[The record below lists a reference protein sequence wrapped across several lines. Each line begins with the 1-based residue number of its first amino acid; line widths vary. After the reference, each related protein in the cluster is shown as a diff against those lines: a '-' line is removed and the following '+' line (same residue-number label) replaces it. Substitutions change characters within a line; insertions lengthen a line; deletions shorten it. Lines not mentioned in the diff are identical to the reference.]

1 MRRKI
6 YSAFSPSADLKD
18 YTVIVTFATYV
29 GSEEEFNVFA
39 ASEEEASEQALELA
53 RDELSMEDVTQ
64 IDDDEWEVTIN
75 WAGFIGIDETYTVTA
90 DSEEDAI
97 DQAIEE
103 ASWDLSV
110 DEVNED

>member
-6 YSAFSPSADLKD
+6 CAFTPAGDLKD
-18 YTVIVTFATYV
+18 YSVIISFATYV

-39 ASEEEASEQALELA
+39 HNEEEASEQALEDA
-53 RDELSMEDVTQ
+53 RGELNLEDVVQ
-64 IDDDEWEVTIN
+64 IDDDEWEVTIQ
-75 WAGFIGIDETYTVTA
+75 WAGFIGIEETYTVTA
-90 DSEEDAI
+90 DSEEDAV

-110 DEVNED
+110 DEVEEA

>member
-6 YSAFSPSADLKD
+6 CAFTPASDLKD
-18 YTVIVTFATYV
+18 YSVIITFATYI

-39 ASEEEASEQALELA
+39 HDEEEASEQALEEA
-53 RDELSMEDVTQ
+53 KGELDAVDVVQ
-64 IDDDEWEVTIN
+64 IDDDEWEVTIQ
-75 WAGFIGIDETYTVTA
+75 WAGFIGVEETYTVTA

-97 DQAIEE
+97 DQATEE

-110 DEVNED
+110 DEIEEA

>member
-1 MRRKI
+1 MRKKI
-6 YSAFSPSADLKD
+6 CAFTPAADLKD
-18 YTVIVTFATYV
+18 YSAIITFAGYV

-39 ASEEEASEQALELA
+39 ASEEEASEQALEQA
-53 RDELSMEDVTQ
+53 RDELSMSDIVQ

-75 WAGFIGIDETYTVTA
+75 WAGFIGIEETYTVTA

-103 ASWDLSV
+103 ATWDLSV
-110 DEVNED
+110 DEINEE